1 MAQSGSA
8 SALGAEGRRFESCLP
23 DHFLLLIGALYL
35 VAFQSLN
42 FLIGFFF
49 NQLRR
54 SVGGSFNILRFGFER
69 GGFIFSYHLF
79 GGFSRAFFAWLFNTG
94 RQHQCRKQ

>member
-1 MAQSGSA
+1 M
-8 SALGAEGRRFESCLP
+8 
-23 DHFLLLIGALYL
+23 IGALYL

-79 GGFSRAFFAWLFNTG
+79 GGFSRAFLLGSSTQADSTSAANNKAARLMA
-94 RQHQCRKQ
+94 